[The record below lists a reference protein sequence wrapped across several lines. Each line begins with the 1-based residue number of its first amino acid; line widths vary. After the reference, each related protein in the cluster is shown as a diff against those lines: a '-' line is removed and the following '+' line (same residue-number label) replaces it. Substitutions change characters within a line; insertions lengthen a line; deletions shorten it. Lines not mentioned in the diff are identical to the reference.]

1 LKEPINK
8 SLNRIEAVLD
18 YIERSL
24 HLPLSLEEL
33 ASKSCWS
40 RWQLQRIFQE
50 YTKQN
55 VGNYVRQQ
63 KLSKAAEFVLSN
75 QYRMI
80 DVAFML
86 GFGSEI
92 SFSRAFKTYFNM
104 SPKQYQKRGL
114 RMGIKKPLIKSPFT
128 ESELNSLFVQ
138 IRIDHLAEMTIY
150 GVQSKIKG
158 FAATSPDYMDTVPD
172 TWRCYEAFYGDRN
185 INVTKFIGVI
195 SGNDPDGLGDLTYL
209 AGTPEPIAGANTI
222 LLQDQ
227 QYAVLSFEGP
237 TNKFARIVEWFVFF
251 WLPHSEYELV
261 ETNELEVYRKQVDKN
276 FLEVEYWLPICK
288 QKSVKPRL

>member
-1 LKEPINK
+1 MKEPINK

-18 YIERSL
+18 YIDNSL
-24 HLPLSLEEL
+24 HLPLSLEDL

-50 YTKQN
+50 YTNQN

-75 QYRMI
+75 QHRMI
-80 DVAFML
+80 DIAFML

-92 SFSRAFKTYFNM
+92 SFSRAFKAFFNM

-114 RMGIKKPLIKSPFT
+114 RMGIKKPLIKNPFT

-138 IRIDHLAEMTIY
+138 IRIDYLEEMTIY
-150 GVQSKIKG
+150 GVKGQIKG
-158 FAATSPDYMDTVPD
+158 FAAEYPDYMNTVPN
-172 TWRCYEAFYGDRN
+172 TWHRFEASYLN
-185 INVTKFIGVI
+185 QPHAITEFIGVF
-195 SGNDPDGLGDLTYL
+195 SGNEENELGDLTYL
-209 AGTPEPIAGANTI
+209 AGTPQPIENADAIVLKG
-222 LLQDQ
+222 Q

-237 TNKFARIVEWFVFF
+237 THKFARIVEWFVFY
-251 WLPHSEYELV
+251 WLSNSEYELV
-261 ETNELEVYRKQVDKN
+261 ETNELEIYKKQLDKN
-276 FLEVEYWLPICK
+276 FLEVEYWLPITK
-288 QKSVKPRL
+288 QKS